1 MGTDPQDLY
10 ILAQEFLT
18 AAVEALDTIPTF
30 APGLGGAPAR
40 SFVSPGLPAF
50 DCCDPGQLT
59 VHVTGV
65 TDSATGP
72 SNFTGR
78 SASTMKVNT
87 VGLVATAVRCV
98 PVITD
103 SGILPS
109 MADMEAAAEQ
119 IDADGWALWNHIY
132 NLLRADQ
139 LFTLCGEVFWD
150 GLRSI
155 NPQGGC
161 GGFTL
166 NLRVELS
173 GYEETL

>member
-1 MGTDPQDLY
+1 MAGTDPQDLY
-10 ILAQEFLT
+10 LLAQEYL
-18 AAVEALDTIPTF
+18 AACVEALDTIPTF

-50 DCCDPGQLT
+50 DCCDQLT

-65 TDSATGP
+65 TDSATSP

-87 VGLVATAVRCV
+87 VGLVATATRCI
-98 PVITD
+98 PVISD
-103 SGILPS
+103 SGNPPPVEE
-109 MADMEAAAEQ
+109 MEAAAEQ

-132 NLLRADQ
+132 NLIRAEA

-166 NLRVELS
+166 ALRVELE